1 MIVWIQSHKYHIS
14 REWTS
19 TSPSYFCAKPERV
32 APGCWPNRRHVAKA
46 WAQRDVNDGPTVLHY
61 MLASMYVH
69 TQSYIYIHIIC
80 SYWFSLIFTCIYIY
94 IDMVPIH
101 CKVPTNAAS
110 MHTLCN
116 IYWHLVTCIA
126 ALGTWRLEKPVVT
139 IGHITLTRPQYWLVW

>member
-19 TSPSYFCAKPERV
+19 TSPSYFGAKPDDPT
-32 APGCWPNRRHVAKA
+32 AGMWRRH
-46 WAQRDVNDGPTVLHY
+46 GHSGMSMMVLHY
-61 MLASMYVH
+61 MLASVYVH
-69 TQSYIYIHIIC
+69 TQSYIYIYIIC
-80 SYWFSLIFTCIYIY
+80 SYWFSLIIYMYIYIYVYIY

-101 CKVPTNAAS
+101 CKVPTNVAS
-110 MHTLCN
+110 MHSLCN
-116 IYWHLVTCIA
+116 IYEHLVTCIA